1 MALVAAVITATTAP
15 ALGRDSSPPPVGA
28 WKTIPARTRSY
39 HTATLLRDGTVLV
52 AGGCVGA
59 DVLRRA
65 CGQVSLFGLAIGDQ
79 RTTNP
84 SAEAQIFDSRDRTW
98 RATGPMIQARAG
110 HTATLLPDGKVLAL
124 GGFTA
129 PSGRGVPADHLAELY
144 DPATR
149 RWSLASPPLRAAEL
163 SPPNGTGFAHTAT
176 VLNGSPAACALLCG
190 KVLVAGPGVA
200 QLYDPIANAWT
211 EAPPPP
217 AIDRPAAVRFG
228 GGRVFVTG
236 GERGGSAVFDPAG
249 GAWHEAASAPV
260 KVTFQAVAAL
270 HDGRVL
276 VSGGTD
282 LARETADS
290 LVRVFHG
297 PIAGAEL
304 FEMGAAEGSTE
315 TSAQGAW
322 KPVPPLAG
330 PRFSH
335 TATVL
340 KDGKVLVVGGVAA
353 GERQPAR
360 RLATAE
366 LYDPGTGRWQ
376 QAGRMGH
383 ARGGYYA
390 VALSTVTSNTP
401 AHTAT
406 LLRDGRVLVVGGA
419 GPTADIYTPGGA
431 GGDGGPTRRIAVA
444 ATAGGLLVL
453 LVLLGVIA
461 ARRRRSS

>member
-1 MALVAAVITATTAP
+1 M
-15 ALGRDSSPPPVGA
+15 
-28 WKTIPARTRSY
+28 
-39 HTATLLRDGTVLV
+39 
-52 AGGCVGA
+52 GA
-59 DVLRRA
+59 DVVRRA
-65 CGQVSLFGLAIGDQ
+65 CGQVSLFGLTNGDQ
-79 RTTNP
+79 RTTDP

-98 RATGPMIQARAG
+98 RETGPMNQARAG
-110 HTATLLPDGKVLAL
+110 HTATLLPDGRVLAL

-144 DPATR
+144 DPASR
-149 RWSLASPPLRAAEL
+149 RWSPASPPLRAAEL
-163 SPPNGTGFAHTAT
+163 SPPNGLGFAHTAT
-176 VLNGSPAACALLCG
+176 VLNGPPAACAVLCG

-217 AIDRPAAVRFG
+217 AIERPAAVRFG

-249 GAWHEAASAPV
+249 GAWHEAASPPV

-297 PIAGAEL
+297 PMDGAEL
-304 FEMGAAEGSTE
+304 FEMGVAGGSAGTP
-315 TSAQGAW
+315 AQGAW
-322 KPVPPLAG
+322 KPAPPLAG

-353 GERQPAR
+353 SERQPAR

-390 VALSTVTSNTP
+390 MAISTLTSNTP

-431 GGDGGPTRRIAVA
+431 GGDGGPTRWVAVA
-444 ATAGGLLVL
+444 ATAGGL